1 LGASLGTAQ
10 QDPAARPSDSERAC
24 SQATKSEKQKHA
36 LQQLAR
42 PRDPAVAG
50 QGNQARI
57 RKRRPEH
64 AALDAWGVAPHS
76 SRTMEYQQ
84 FDEEGQLWP
93 SG

>member
-10 QDPAARPSDSERAC
+10 QDPAARPSDK
-24 SQATKSEKQKHA
+24 ATKSEKQKHA